1 MNKEHVLWVDANP
14 DLPAAFSTPL
24 DRNGFRATV
33 AASGNKALELLDR
46 ETFDVAVLDLALPD
60 MDALELL
67 GRMLE
72 KKPGLPVF
80 LATDTGAADRET
92 AALKR
97 GAMGILRKPLDP
109 YMLLEHLKTRNLQKL
124 KQRIMGRVAVNL
136 AKSEFDPV
144 PYFREMVPI
153 DRFSQFYAFY
163 GLTHH
168 HPLYFAFDNSGLAGS
183 YFLGKC
189 VVEHSLLYKSDVRG
203 DELKSKGQVY
213 AVDGMRIPLH
223 DDEVIR
229 IADSF
234 LIKTLVHNYSHD
246 PEDLENFG
254 IRNTVSLPYANIH
267 GAPTEGCFLGPFA
280 TVDLTTLH
288 NCVVG
293 EYAYV
298 QAGELS
304 NTVVPPGLV
313 WVRSEGN
320 FEFRYAHD
328 PEVLARYIRMV
339 PGEDP
344 AGLFMDFVEDRQ
356 DDFQPCFDQ
365 VCMLPLVDVPEWSAL
380 SPYAVVKGNCELA
393 ENVIVCQRAYLEN
406 ARLGRGANAQEHCF
420 IVDSELAGLNITA
433 HGGILIHC
441 RMGEKVFVAFNSFLR
456 GLPDAPLRVG
466 SGCMVMPHTII
477 DLEEPLEI
485 PERHVVWGHIRNRED
500 LALHSLPIEEL
511 RKVQGEASLGA
522 MTFSGSGAALVSA
535 FEHRIEHILEA
546 NGAYYDG
553 ETGIGH
559 AQKNQ
564 AMSFNTIQP
573 YAEGPYKGFYPT
585 IQIRPIEAP

>member
-1 MNKEHVLWVDANP
+1 MTEERVLFVDGDPKISTAVAEPLNRQGF
-14 DLPAAFSTPL
+14 AAIGVSSS
-24 DRNGFRATV
+24 AE
-33 AASGNKALELLDR
+33 ALS
-46 ETFDVAVLDLALPD
+46 
-60 MDALELL
+60 
-67 GRMLE
+67 MLE
-72 KKPGLPVF
+72 KEPFSTLVMESVLPDEDGLVFLDRLLSRHPAMAVF
-80 LATDTGAADRET
+80 LATDGADAEIET
-92 AALKR
+92 RALKR
-97 GAMGILRKPLDP
+97 GALGILRKPLDP
-109 YMLLEHLKTRNLQKL
+109 ILLVESLKTVNLQRL

-136 AKSEFDPV
+136 SKGEFDPA
-144 PYFREMVPI
+144 PYFRNLVPI

-163 GLTHH
+163 GLTHL
-168 HPLYFAFDNSGLAGS
+168 HPLNFAFGNSGLAGS

-189 VVEHSLLYKSDVRG
+189 EVEHSLLYKADVRG

-213 AVDGMRIPLH
+213 PVDGMQITLH

-229 IADSF
+229 INDSF

-246 PEDLENFG
+246 PEDLENFT

-288 NCVVG
+288 NCVIG

-304 NTVVPPGLV
+304 NEVVPPGLI
-313 WVRSEGN
+313 WVRSAGN
-320 FEFRYAHD
+320 FEFRYPHD
-328 PEVLARYIRMV
+328 PEVLARYIRMA

-344 AGLFMDFVEDRQ
+344 AGIFMDFVEDRQ

-365 VCMLPLVDVPEWSAL
+365 VCMLPAVNVPEWSAV
-380 SPYAVVKGNCELA
+380 SPYAVVKGDCRID

-420 IVDSELAGLNITA
+420 IIDSDLAGLNITA
-433 HGGILIHC
+433 HGGILINC

-456 GLPDAPLRVG
+456 GRADAPLQVG
-466 SGCMVMPHTII
+466 SGCMFMPHTII
-477 DLEEPLEI
+477 DLEEPVEI
-485 PERHVVWGHIRNRED
+485 PERHAVWGYIRNRAD
-500 LALHSLPIEEL
+500 LAEHSIPIDEL
-511 RKVQGEASLGA
+511 RKIQGEASLGA
-522 MTFSGSGAALVSA
+522 MTFTGSGEALVSA

-553 ETGIGH
+553 SQGIGH

-585 IQIRPIEAP
+585 MQIRPIESS

>member
-1 MNKEHVLWVDANP
+1 MNRENLLWLDANGVLP
-14 DLPAAFSTPL
+14 DSFSAL
-24 DRNGFRATV
+24 LGRNGFRVAA
-33 AASGNKALELLDR
+33 AASGVKALELLDG
-46 ETFDVAVLDLALPD
+46 ETFDAALLDLCFPEW
-60 MDALELL
+60 DALELL
-67 GRMLE
+67 TRILE

-80 LATDTGAADRET
+80 IAADGGFAERES

-97 GAMGILRKPLDP
+97 GALGILRKPVDP
-109 YMLLEHLKTRNLQKL
+109 SALLAHLKTRKLQKL
-124 KQRIMGRVAVNL
+124 RQRIMGRIVVNL

-144 PYFREMVPI
+144 PYFRNLVPI

-189 VVEHSLLYKSDVRG
+189 EVEHSLLYKSDVRG

-213 AVDGMRIPLH
+213 AADGMRIPLH

-229 IADSF
+229 IKDSF

-246 PEDLENFG
+246 PEDLENFT

-267 GAPTEGCFLGPFA
+267 GAPAEGCFLGPFA
-280 TVDLTTLH
+280 TADLTALR
-288 NCVVG
+288 NCVIG

-298 QAGELS
+298 QTGELS
-304 NTVVPPGLV
+304 NATVPPGLI
-313 WVRSEGN
+313 WIKSGEK

-328 PEVLARYIRMV
+328 PEMLARYIRMV
-339 PGEDP
+339 PGEEP
-344 AGLFMDFVEDRQ
+344 AGLFMDFVEGRQ

-365 VCMLPLVDVPEWSAL
+365 VCMLPAVNVPEWSAV
-380 SPYAVVKGNCELA
+380 SPYAVVKGDCRID

-441 RMGEKVFVAFNSFLR
+441 RMGKKVFVAFNSFLR
-456 GLPDAPLRVG
+456 GRADAPLRVG
-466 SGCMVMPHTII
+466 SGCMFMPHTII
-477 DLEEPLEI
+477 DLEEPVEI
-485 PERHVVWGHIRNRED
+485 PDRHVVWGFIRNRED
-500 LALHSLPIEEL
+500 LARHSMAIDEL
-511 RKVQGEASLGA
+511 RKVRGEAGLGA
-522 MTFSGSGAALVSA
+522 MTFSGSGEALVSA

-553 ETGIGH
+553 SEGIGH

-564 AMSFNTIQP
+564 AMSFNTIRP
-573 YAEGPYKGFYPT
+573 YAEGPLKGFYPA

>member
-1 MNKEHVLWVDANP
+1 MTEERVLFVDGNPKISAAVAEPLKRQGLAAVGVPTGAEALSLLAKEPFQSMVVDLS
-14 DLPAAFSTPL
+14 LPAEDGLTFL
-24 DRNGFRATV
+24 GR
-33 AASGNKALELLDR
+33 ALE
-46 ETFDVAVLDLALPD
+46 EHPALP
-60 MDALELL
+60 M
-67 GRMLE
+67 
-72 KKPGLPVF
+72 F
-80 LATDTGAADRET
+80 LATDGDDAERET
-92 AALKR
+92 LALKR
-97 GAMGILRKPLDP
+97 GALGILRKPLDP
-109 YMLLEHLKTRNLQKL
+109 VLLVESLKSRNLQRL

-136 AKSEFDPV
+136 SRGDFDPT
-144 PYFREMVPI
+144 PYFRNLVPA

-163 GLTHH
+163 GLTHL
-168 HPLYFAFDNSGLAGS
+168 HPLYFAFDNCGLAGS

-189 VVEHSLLYKSDVRG
+189 EVEHSLLYKSDVRG
-203 DELKSKGQVY
+203 DELKSKGQTY
-213 AVDGMRIPLH
+213 LVDGMEIPLH

-229 IADSF
+229 ISDSF

-246 PEDLENFG
+246 PENLENFT

-288 NCVVG
+288 NCVIG

-298 QAGELS
+298 QTGELS
-304 NTVVPPGLV
+304 NATVPPGLI
-313 WVRSEGN
+313 WVKSGKK

-339 PGEDP
+339 PGEEP
-344 AGLFMDFVEDRQ
+344 TGLFMDFVEERQ

-365 VCMLPLVDVPEWSAL
+365 VCMLPAVNVPEWSAV
-380 SPYAVVKGNCELA
+380 SPYAVVKGDCRID

-420 IVDSELAGLNITA
+420 IVDSDLAGLNITA

-441 RMGEKVFVAFNSFLR
+441 QMGEKVFVAFNSFLR
-456 GLPDAPLRVG
+456 GREDAPLRVG
-466 SGCMVMPHTII
+466 SGCMFMPHTII
-477 DLEEPLEI
+477 DLEESVDI
-485 PERHVVWGHIRNRED
+485 PDRHVVWGFIRDRED
-500 LALHSLPIEEL
+500 LARHSMPIDEL
-511 RKVQGEASLGA
+511 RKVQGEATLGA
-522 MTFSGSGAALVSA
+522 MTFSGSGEALVSA

-553 ETGIGH
+553 SEGIGH

-573 YAEGPYKGFYPT
+573 YAEGPFKGFYPT
-585 IQIRPIEAP
+585 IEIRPIESS